1 MREIGLICL
10 FGFTSFDDI
19 KTKQVR
25 VLELIVFGLLGIIIN
40 FISPSITL
48 KSIAAGVGIGLVLL
62 LISHITKE
70 KIGKGDAIIIAIT
83 GLYLGWINTLVLLW
97 ISSIFALI
105 AGVIIIKKYGLRSD
119 HEIPFIPFLTL
130 GYLSMYLIRFI
141 GSVFL

>member
-48 KSIAAGVGIGLVLL
+48 KSIAGGVGIGLVL
-62 LISHITKE
+62 
-70 KIGKGDAIIIAIT
+70 
-83 GLYLGWINTLVLLW
+83 
-97 ISSIFALI
+97 F
-105 AGVIIIKKYGLRSD
+105 
-119 HEIPFIPFLTL
+119 FF
-130 GYLSMYLIRFI
+130 
-141 GSVFL
+141 